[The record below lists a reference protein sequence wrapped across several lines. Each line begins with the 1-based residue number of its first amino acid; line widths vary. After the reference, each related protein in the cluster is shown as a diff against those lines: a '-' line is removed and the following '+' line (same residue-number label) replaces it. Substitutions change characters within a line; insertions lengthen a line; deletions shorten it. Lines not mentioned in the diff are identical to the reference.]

1 VCSSDLLRLLAEE
14 PQRLQSLRA
23 NIVYFQEG
31 LKRIGINPSAHPVP
45 IIPIIV
51 GSEEKAL
58 HLSQALGDRGLY
70 IPAIRPPTVPANQC
84 RLRISLMAT
93 HIREQLDQLLSALRG
108 LL

>member
-1 VCSSDLLRLLAEE
+1 V
-14 PQRLQSLRA
+14 
-23 NIVYFQEG
+23 
-31 LKRIGINPSAHPVP
+31 HPVP

-58 HLSQALGDRGLY
+58 HLSQALWDRGLY
-70 IPAIRPPTVPANQC
+70 IPAIRPPTVPNDQC

-93 HIREQLDQLLSALRG
+93 HTREHLDELLSALRG